1 MALEKNNMFYCDC
14 EAPCI
19 HKGEIKKVSVYEKGK
34 MKRLKAVS
42 CKNIEKWSSCHY
54 RKDIIRAFKF

>member
-1 MALEKNNMFYCDC
+1 MFYCDC

-34 MKRLKAVS
+34 MKRLKAVR
-42 CKNIEKWSSCHY
+42 CKNIEKWSSCRY